1 MPPAHITG
9 FAPLDGLLS
18 LIWIV
23 GITNAFNL
31 LDNIDGLS
39 AGIATIAGTF
49 FLAAL
54 APGGAMPLT
63 LAVAAFVGAS
73 LGFLLYNAR
82 PASIFMGDS
91 GSLFL
96 GSFLAG
102 ARRCWPRRDS
112 KPASSPVAAIPLFIL
127 LVPIFDTAFVS
138 VTRRLAGRSPMRG
151 GRDHLSHRLVALG
164 IDERRAVLRPLPAR
178 RARAASSRSACS
190 TPTSATRHCSSRST

>member
-9 FAPLDGLLS
+9 IAPVDGLLS

-54 APGGAMPLT
+54 APGGRD
-63 LAVAAFVGAS
+63 AADTRGRGLRRRFPGI
-73 LGFLLYNAR
+73 FLYNAR

-91 GSLFL
+91 GALFLGLFL
-96 GSFLAG
+96 GSAALLAAPG
-102 ARRCWPRRDS
+102 LKAGV
-112 KPASSPVAAIPLFIL
+112 APVAAIPLFIL
-127 LVPIFDTAFVS
+127 LVPS
-138 VTRRLAGRSPMRG
+138 STRR
-151 GRDHLSHRLVALG
+151 
-164 IDERRAVLRPLPAR
+164 
-178 RARAASSRSACS
+178 SSA
-190 TPTSATRHCSSRST
+190 